1 MNGHGQSVQVR
12 SAVGGREVL
21 GLGALQ
27 GELPNQATQAYQ
39 YHAESQRNFMLVNKG
54 RIIRQNLLRIQQL
67 SETYNFQNDHIL
79 SGDSN
84 K

>member
-1 MNGHGQSVQVR
+1 MEVGNLPVNVRVLRRWVEVVVYGHGQSVQVR

-39 YHAESQRNFMLVNKG
+39 YHAESHKEVHACK
-54 RIIRQNLLRIQQL
+54 
-67 SETYNFQNDHIL
+67 
-79 SGDSN
+79 
-84 K
+84 